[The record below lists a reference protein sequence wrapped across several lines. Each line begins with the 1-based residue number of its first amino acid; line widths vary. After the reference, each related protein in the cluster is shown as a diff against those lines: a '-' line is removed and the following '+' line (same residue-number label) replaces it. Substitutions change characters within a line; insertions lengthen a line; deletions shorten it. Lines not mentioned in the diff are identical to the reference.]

1 MRASIVLTAI
11 AFLLGT
17 AAASHAAK
25 LSSAAIYGSIAQ
37 RQAGCTIGNGGP
49 TPVSVD
55 AHIYDESGN
64 IVPASSSCN
73 GPVEAGFICQVFANI
88 ANGVAYAC
96 SVDIAGSAKFI
107 RANLTLRDANEVP
120 VRSIDL
126 R

>member
-25 LSSAAIYGSIAQ
+25 LSSASIYGSIAQ

-49 TPVSVD
+49 VPVSVTV
-55 AHIYDESGN
+55 HILDESGN
-64 IVPASSSCN
+64 VVPSSSSCVA
-73 GPVEAGFICQVFANI
+73 PVEAGFICQVFANI
-88 ANGVAYAC
+88 SNGVAYSCTAE
-96 SVDIAGSAKFI
+96 VAGSAKFI
-107 RANLTLRDANEVP
+107 RANLTLRDANELP